1 MKTIKILS
9 VFAAAM
15 LLTARL
21 SAQEQLVV
29 PLSDPAKPY
38 KLNVGLID
46 GSITIT
52 GYDGKTIVVEG
63 QIDEKRK
70 EREKEKEKVNG
81 MRRLNSNGMDISAQE
96 KDNQV
101 NVHSSMG
108 KPVNLTIK
116 VPKGG
121 SNTFKISTVNGGDI
135 IGSNLDGEL
144 EVSNVNGSIK
154 LTDITGSVVA
164 TTVNGPVV
172 VSFRSI
178 DSKAA
183 MAFSTLNGK
192 IDVTFPAGL
201 KANVKLKSDRGDVFT
216 DFDVATE
223 QHKPN
228 VTRSNK
234 GGMYGLKIDDWV
246 YGKIAGG
253 GPEILMKTT
262 YGSIY
267 IRKAK

>member
-1 MKTIKILS
+1 
-9 VFAAAM
+9 M

-21 SAQEQLVV
+21 WAQEQLSV
-29 PLSDPAKPY
+29 PLSDPGKPY

-46 GSITIT
+46 GSITISS
-52 GYDGKTIVVEG
+52 YDGKAILVEG

-70 EREKEKEKVNG
+70 EREKESPAG
-81 MRRLNSNGMDISAQE
+81 MRRLSSNGMDISAQE
-96 KDNQV
+96 NKNEV
-101 NVHSSMG
+101 TIHCGMG
-108 KPVNLTIK
+108 KRIKLQIK
-116 VPKGG
+116 VPK
-121 SNTFKISTVNGGDI
+121 SDAKYKISTVNGGDI
-135 IGSNLDGEL
+135 IGSDLAGEL
-144 EVSNVNGSIK
+144 EVNNVNGSVR

-164 TTVNGPVV
+164 TTVNGPVIV
-172 VSFRSI
+172 TFKSV
-178 DSKAA
+178 DPKAA

-201 KANVKLKSDRGDVFT
+201 KANVKLKSDKGDIFT

-228 VTRSNK
+228 VTHTNK
-234 GGMYGLKIDDWV
+234 DGMYGLKIDDWV

-253 GPEILMKTT
+253 GPEIMMKTT
-262 YGSIY
+262 FGAIY

>member
-9 VFAAAM
+9 VFAAAI
-15 LLTARL
+15 LLTTRL
-21 SAQEQLVV
+21 WAQEQLVV
-29 PLSDPAKPY
+29 PLSDPGKPY

-46 GSITIT
+46 GSITVT
-52 GYDGKTIVVEG
+52 GYDGKTIMIEG

-70 EREKEKEKVNG
+70 EREKEKEKVSG
-81 MRRLNSNGMDISAQE
+81 MRRLNSNGMDISADE
-96 KDNQV
+96 KNNQV

-108 KPVNLTIK
+108 KSVSLTIK
-116 VPKGG
+116 VPKYAG
-121 SNTFKISTVNGGDI
+121 TFKISTVNGGDI
-135 IGSNLDGEL
+135 TGSNLDGEL

-154 LTDITGSVVA
+154 LTDISGSVVA
-164 TTVNGPVV
+164 TTVNGPVI

-178 DSKAA
+178 DPKAA

-201 KANVKLKSDRGDVFT
+201 KANVKLKSDRGDIFT
-216 DFDVATE
+216 DFDVATD

-234 GGMYGLKIDDWV
+234 DGMYGLKIDDWV

-253 GPEILMKTT
+253 GPELMMKTT
-262 YGSIY
+262 FGSIY